1 MRAAYLAI
9 TLLLLTGASI
19 ASEWEQIRT
28 ASERSDV
35 NVWVKPVEGNP
46 LKAFRGRTEVP
57 YSMLTAMAVLT
68 DVDNFPKW
76 VFQCHSAKL
85 LDDIGDDLAY
95 IYIKGIW
102 PVSDRDAVVRSV
114 VTQDSDGVT
123 TLHSQAA
130 SEISYEVADAV
141 RLPAIDNRF
150 ILEPLADGWTR
161 ITFETLVNPGGMIP
175 AWLAN
180 TVATKAPLTTLQKI
194 QKQMALPRY
203 QLSSK
208 DELQSPL
215 PGIAEM
221 NFPAGPSQLI
231 Q

>member
-1 MRAAYLAI
+1 MRAISLI
-9 TLLLLTGASI
+9 VTLLLASTSI
-19 ASEWEQIRT
+19 ASEWERVRT

-35 NVWVKPVEGNP
+35 DVWVKPIEGNP

-57 YSMLTAMAVLT
+57 YSMLTTMAVLT

-114 VTQDSDGVT
+114 VTQDSDGMT

-130 SEISYEVADAV
+130 NEVTYEVANTV
-141 RLPAIDNRF
+141 RLPMLDNRF

-161 ITFETLVNPGGMIP
+161 ITFETFVNPGGMIP

-194 QKQMALPRY
+194 QKRMTLPRY

-208 DELQSPL
+208 DELQTQL

-221 NFPAGPSQLI
+221 TFPDSPALLTQ
-231 Q
+231 

>member
-1 MRAAYLAI
+1 MRAIFLTIAC
-9 TLLLLTGASI
+9 LLLASTST
-19 ASEWEQIRT
+19 ASEWQQVRT

-57 YSMLTAMAVLT
+57 HSMLTIMAVLT

-130 SEISYEVADAV
+130 SEITYEVANTV
-141 RLPAIDNRF
+141 RLPMLDNRF

-161 ITFETLVNPGGMIP
+161 ITFETFVNPGGMIP

-194 QKQMALPRY
+194 QKRMSLPRY

-208 DELQSPL
+208 DELKTQL

-221 NFPAGPSQLI
+221 TFPAHPVPSE
-231 Q
+231 